1 MDGGRGREL
10 LVYRVLHVCVC
21 ARERTEAGRRIIK
34 EGGEVKKTKSLVPS
48 HRCSNRSA
56 RFDQRVELVYVRL
69 RRRLA
74 HVEQHVGLAGEHGW
88 EEVEDDD
95 A

>member
-1 MDGGRGREL
+1 MYILESGHTT
-10 LVYRVLHVCVC
+10 HVF
-21 ARERTEAGRRIIK
+21 
-34 EGGEVKKTKSLVPS
+34 SS

-56 RFDQRVELVYVRL
+56 RFDERVELVHVRL
-69 RRRLA
+69 PRQA
-74 HVEQHVGLAGEHGW
+74 HLEQHVGLAGEHGW